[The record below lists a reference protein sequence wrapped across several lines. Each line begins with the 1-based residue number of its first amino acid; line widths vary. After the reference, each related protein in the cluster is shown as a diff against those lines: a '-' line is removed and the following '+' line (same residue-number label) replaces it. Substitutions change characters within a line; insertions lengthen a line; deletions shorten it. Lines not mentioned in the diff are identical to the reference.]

1 MKKMPTYAC
10 ALVLSGFIGYAFGQG
25 VSHLEASIENMN
37 MAIKEAIQCGGG
49 GKVGSGC
56 TGPRGEAIVLMK
68 QALAKL
74 IEAKKATP

>member
-1 MKKMPTYAC
+1 MKKFPTYAC

-25 VSHLEASIENMN
+25 VSHLEASIVNMN

-49 GKVGSGC
+49 GKDGSGC